1 MGGRFLFRGRTTH
14 ETTSHPL
21 FPTAMGF
28 SQCMLDNEG
37 DMGSCEYWFAAMK
50 DCRLGERRAEM
61 Q

>member
-1 MGGRFLFRGRTTH
+1 MGRTTH